1 MLFWCGIHQLVFQLL
16 LKIGKILSYN
26 LEKNDQNGKKEFKE
40 INDRLLN
47 AVHKVHIIQAI
58 YFLEKIRQYR
68 NFWTSAQEESQM

>member
-1 MLFWCGIHQLVFQLL
+1 M
-16 LKIGKILSYN
+16 
-26 LEKNDQNGKKEFKE
+26 EKNDQNGKKEFKE